1 MAVGDP
7 NLFFSRDTRVFLGQG
22 TNLWEIPVLNG
33 YSFTQTTNSS
43 TITVAEMSNCAGGGT
58 SRRGQRVFNDSLSPA
73 EWSFDVYL
81 RPTLSSGTMVA
92 VEEALWAN
100 MAAANAYT
108 SEWGAGVTRTAAA
121 GGNPATLDFDF
132 ADSNTTLLGTFD
144 LYFVLGGAKVS
155 SLNYTAS
162 EQTTI
167 YKVTDCVVNEATI
180 NFEIDGIAMVSW
192 SGLGKQ
198 IVELATFNAAPSTVE
213 VPNAAFP
220 AGAIRAGIDSNSN
233 MIRNR
238 LTCLDLTTAGTGG
251 FSANYDLT
259 LTGGS
264 ITISNNITFVT
275 PETIGI
281 VNVPLGHI
289 TGTRSVSGNF
299 TCYLDEKTNS
309 SIDLMEDLLLA
320 TNVVTNSFGAKFYL
334 GGKAATNYP
343 TGPGVLFDMPNCHLE
358 IPSINA
364 DDIIAVEVNF
374 TALPTTIGD
383 ADEIARIRYVGV

>member
-7 NLFFSRDTRVFLGQG
+7 NLFFSRDTRVFLKQG
-22 TNLWEIPVLNG
+22 VNIWEIPVLNG

-81 RPTLSSGTMVA
+81 RPTLSTGTMFA

-100 MAAANAYT
+100 MAAVNAYT
-108 SEWGAGVTRTAAA
+108 AGSTSWAAGVTRTAAA

-132 ADSNTTLLGTFD
+132 DDSNSTLLGTFE
-144 LYFVLGGAKVS
+144 LFFVLGGSKVAG
-155 SLNYTAS
+155 LNYTAS

-167 YKVTDCVVNEATI
+167 YQVTECVVNEATI

-192 SGLGKQ
+192 AGLGKQ
-198 IVELATFNAAPSTVE
+198 IIELATFDAT
-213 VPNAAFP
+213 
-220 AGAIRAGIDSNSN
+220 GAIRAGIDSNSN

-334 GGKAATNYP
+334 GGKASTDYP

-383 ADEIARIRYVGV
+383 ADEIAKIRYVGV

>member
-7 NLFFSRDTRVFLGQG
+7 NLFFSRDTRVFLKQG
-22 TNLWEIPVLNG
+22 ANIWEIPVLNG

-43 TITVAEMSNCAGGGT
+43 TITVSEMSNCAGGGT

-81 RPTLSSGTMVA
+81 RPTLVAGTPNKMFA

-100 MAAANAYT
+100 MAAVNAYT
-108 SEWGAGVTRTAAA
+108 SGTTSWAAGVTRTA
-121 GGNPATLDFDF
+121 TELDFDF
-132 ADSNTTLLGTFD
+132 ADSNSTLLGTFE
-144 LYFVLGGAKVS
+144 LYFVLGGSKVS
-155 SLNYTAS
+155 GLNYTAS
-162 EQTTI
+162 DQTTI
-167 YKVTDCVVNEATI
+167 YQVTECVVNEATI

-192 SGLGKQ
+192 SGMGKQ
-198 IVELATFNAAPSTVE
+198 IIELANFDAT
-213 VPNAAFP
+213 
-220 AGAIRAGIDSNSN
+220 GAIRTGITSNSN

-251 FSANYDLT
+251 FAAAYDLT

-320 TNVVTNSFGAKFYL
+320 TSVVTNSFGAKFYL
-334 GGKAATNYP
+334 GGKAGTDMP

-383 ADEIARIRYVGV
+383 ADEIAKIRYVGV

>member
-7 NLFFSRDTRVFLGQG
+7 NLFFSRDTRVFLKQG
-22 TNLWEIPVLNG
+22 SNIWEVPVLNG

-81 RPTLSSGTMVA
+81 RPTLVTGTPNKMVA

-100 MAAANAYT
+100 MAAVNSYT
-108 SEWGAGVTRTAAA
+108 AGSSSWAAGVTRT
-121 GGNPATLDFDF
+121 PTELDFDF
-132 ADSNTTLLGTFD
+132 NDSNTTLLGMFD
-144 LYFVLGGAKVS
+144 LYFVLGASKVS
-155 SLNYTAS
+155 GLNYTAS
-162 EQTTI
+162 DQTTI
-167 YKVTDCVVNEATI
+167 YQVTDCVVNEATI

-192 SGLGKQ
+192 SGMGKQ
-198 IVELATFNAAPSTVE
+198 ITELVSFDAT
-213 VPNAAFP
+213 
-220 AGAIRAGIDSNSN
+220 GAIRNGLSSNSN

-238 LTCLDLTTAGTGG
+238 LTCLDLTTDGSNG
-251 FSANYDLT
+251 FSAAYDIT

-264 ITISNNITFVT
+264 ITISNNISFVT

-320 TNVVTNSFGAKFYL
+320 TSIVTNKFGAKFYL
-334 GGKAATNYP
+334 GGKAGPDMP

-358 IPSINA
+358 IPSINN

-374 TALPTTIGD
+374 TALPTSIGD
-383 ADEIARIRYVGV
+383 ADEIAKIRYVGV